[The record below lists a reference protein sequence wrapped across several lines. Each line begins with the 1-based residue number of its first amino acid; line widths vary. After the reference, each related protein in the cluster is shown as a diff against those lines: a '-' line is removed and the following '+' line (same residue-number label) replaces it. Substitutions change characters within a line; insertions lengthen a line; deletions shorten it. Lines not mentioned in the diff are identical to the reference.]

1 MLYALLASM
10 LATLYLYLGDPR
22 LRVPFDPLL
31 LALALDAWAG
41 ALRAARA
48 RFAHR

>member
-1 MLYALLASM
+1 M

-31 LALALDAWAG
+31 LALAVDAWGSAVRA
-41 ALRAARA
+41 ALRWRSRASGSEPSAR
-48 RFAHR
+48 